1 MPYQQPSARIPD
13 HISNIQVFQL
23 KAKLSLPDKELVKL
37 AIAELWVS
45 VFEK

>member
-1 MPYQQPSARIPD
+1 MTYPSPAKIPD
-13 HISNIQVFQL
+13 HISNIQVSQL
-23 KAKLSLPDKELVKL
+23 KAKLGLPDKELVKL